1 MATIQKFTR
10 SKGIV
15 YRVLIRKARTK
26 PISKT
31 FTSKKLAIQFAESIN
46 SNREFFEAYG
56 YQNNVKIK
64 LSELIIEYLNL
75 DYKGKDQVE
84 HSRKLRIW
92 LNSLSN
98 IPAKEINANNII
110 KGLNA
115 LPSHLSNASINRH
128 KAAISGVLTYA
139 CKRGYIKINPAK
151 LVPSLCQRITSE
163 QGSYQKLKELVYFA
177 LVEPLNGMFLSYV

>member
-15 YRVLIRKARTK
+15 YRILIRKARTK

-31 FTSKKLAIQFAESIN
+31 FTSKKLVIQFAESIN
-46 SNREFFEAYG
+46 SNREFFEAYA

-84 HSRKLRIW
+84 HSRKLRI
-92 LNSLSN
+92 
-98 IPAKEINANNII
+98 
-110 KGLNA
+110 
-115 LPSHLSNASINRH
+115 
-128 KAAISGVLTYA
+128 
-139 CKRGYIKINPAK
+139 
-151 LVPSLCQRITSE
+151 
-163 QGSYQKLKELVYFA
+163 
-177 LVEPLNGMFLSYV
+177 

>member
-15 YRVLIRKARTK
+15 YRVLIRKAGTK

-75 DYKGKDQVE
+75 DDCGCLIHQPYGDKWYG
-84 HSRKLRIW
+84 RK
-92 LNSLSN
+92 NC
-98 IPAKEINANNII
+98 K
-110 KGLNA
+110 KYGQY
-115 LPSHLSNASINRH
+115 ASYD
-128 KAAISGVLTYA
+128 G
-139 CKRGYIKINPAK
+139 
-151 LVPSLCQRITSE
+151 
-163 QGSYQKLKELVYFA
+163 
-177 LVEPLNGMFLSYV
+177 